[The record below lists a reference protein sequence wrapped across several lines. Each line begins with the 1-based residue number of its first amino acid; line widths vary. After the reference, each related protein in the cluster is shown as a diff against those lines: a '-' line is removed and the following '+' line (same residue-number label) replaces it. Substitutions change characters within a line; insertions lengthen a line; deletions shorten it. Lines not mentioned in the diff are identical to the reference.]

1 MPERLRS
8 TLLYLSAPLTG
19 ALGGLLASLANWPL
33 PWMTGSLLAVILLR
47 CSGWQCSPPPGSRQT
62 GQLLVACAIGL
73 HFTTPVFAQVISHLG
88 LIVLGACGTFL
99 LSLIGIRLLT
109 GAGYDRATAFFSSMP
124 GGASEMAVIG
134 ARHNAG
140 IANVV
145 AAHSLRL
152 LMVVLLIP
160 ALFTWG
166 LPAVSAPAPL
176 PTDLPTLAWL
186 IPLGVLLALLMR
198 RLRQPNPWMLGPLI
212 VCASA
217 GVLLDIEIALPPG
230 ASAAGQWLIGSA
242 LGCHFDRAFFRK
254 APAFLLRVFSF
265 TVLAMLTAAGAA
277 LLLAQLGSVDRISL
291 MLGMMPGGITEL
303 CLTAEALQLS
313 VALVTALQVMRLFL
327 VMFLAE
333 PVFVL
338 WQRVWPEK

>member
-1 MPERLRS
+1 MPEQLFSALR
-8 TLLYLSAPLTG
+8 YLSAPLTG
-19 ALGGLLASLANWPL
+19 ALGGLLASLAGWPL
-33 PWMTGSLLAVILLR
+33 PWMTGSLVAVILLR

-73 HFTTPVFAQVISHLG
+73 HFTTPVFAQIISHLG
-88 LIVLGACGTFL
+88 LILLGACGTFL

-134 ARHNAG
+134 ARHNAS

-186 IPLGVLLALLMR
+186 IPLGVLLAVAMR

-217 GVLLDIEIALPPG
+217 GVLLDIEIALPHG

-254 APAFLLRVFSF
+254 APAFLMRVFSF
-265 TVLAMLTAAGAA
+265 TVLAMLTAAAAA

-303 CLTAEALQLS
+303 CLTADALQLS
-313 VALVTALQVMRLFL
+313 VALVTALQVTRLFL

-333 PVFVL
+333 SVFRV

>member
-1 MPERLRS
+1 MPERLFSALR
-8 TLLYLSAPLTG
+8 YLSAPLTG
-19 ALGGLLASLANWPL
+19 ALGGLLASLAGWPL
-33 PWMTGSLLAVILLR
+33 PWMTGSLVAVILLR

-62 GQLLVACAIGL
+62 GQLIVACAIGL
-73 HFTTPVFAQVISHLG
+73 HFTTPVFAQIISHLG

-134 ARHNAG
+134 ARHNAR

-186 IPLGVLLALLMR
+186 IPLGVLLAVVMR

-217 GVLLDIEIALPPG
+217 GVLLDIEIALPHG

-254 APAFLLRVFSF
+254 APAFLLRVLCF
-265 TVLAMLTAAGAA
+265 TLLAMLVAAGAA

>member
-8 TLLYLSAPLTG
+8 TLLFLSAPLAG

-47 CSGWQCSPPPGSRQT
+47 CSGCLCSPPPGSRQT
-62 GQLLVACAIGL
+62 GQLIVACAIGL
-73 HFTTPVFAQVISHLG
+73 HITTPDIAQMLSHLG

-99 LSLIGIRLLT
+99 LSLIGINLLT
-109 GAGYDRATAFFSSMP
+109 RAGYDRATAYFASMP

-134 ARHNAG
+134 ARHSAG

-160 ALFTWG
+160 ALFTWS
-166 LPAVSAPAPL
+166 LPAVDAPAPL

-186 IPLGVLLALLMR
+186 IPLGALLALLMR

-217 GVLLDIEIALPPG
+217 GVRNRPATRRQRRRPVADRQRAGLPLRPRLLPQG
-230 ASAAGQWLIGSA
+230 TGVSAARAVLYPAGDAGGSGRSAVARPTGQRRPHQPDA
-242 LGCHFDRAFFRK
+242 RHDARRHHRAVPDR
-254 APAFLLRVFSF
+254 
-265 TVLAMLTAAGAA
+265 
-277 LLLAQLGSVDRISL
+277 
-291 MLGMMPGGITEL
+291 
-303 CLTAEALQLS
+303 
-313 VALVTALQVMRLFL
+313 
-327 VMFLAE
+327 
-333 PVFVL
+333 
-338 WQRVWPEK
+338 

>member
-8 TLLYLSAPLTG
+8 TLLYLSAPLIG

-166 LPAVSAPAPL
+166 LPAVSAPASL

-333 PVFVL
+333 PLFVL
-338 WQRVWPEK
+338 WQRFWPEN